1 MLAVLIAGAAAGLVS
16 APHCAL
22 MCGPIATYSSKA
34 TAKGGTRYHLGR
46 TAGYSA
52 AGALAGLLGQPLVHR
67 LWDSDLSTALSWSL
81 ALIMAIA
88 AYRAWPRR
96 RAQEPDT
103 LVQLGSRKT
112 VAAPDSGKRSSLLRL
127 LRHGAERPALLG
139 VLSVFIPCAAL
150 WSGLVIAASAGSASA
165 GAIAM
170 VAFSLTSGTGLLA
183 TGFLTGRLRTRPR
196 HHRILSLVFAA
207 GALILVL
214 RPIGMQQASA
224 SSDETHEVAP
234 AHCPLHA
241 GGLP

>member
-1 MLAVLIAGAAAGLVS
+1 
-16 APHCAL
+16 
-22 MCGPIATYSSKA
+22 
-34 TAKGGTRYHLGR
+34 
-46 TAGYSA
+46 
-52 AGALAGLLGQPLVHR
+52 
-67 LWDSDLSTALSWSL
+67 L
-81 ALIMAIA
+81 ALILAIA
-88 AYRAWPRR
+88 AYRAWPRGG
-96 RAQEPDT
+96 AQERDE
-103 LVQLGSRKT
+103 LVQIGSRT
-112 VAAPDSGKRSSLLRL
+112 IVAAPQQGKRPVHRSALLRL

-139 VLSVFIPCAAL
+139 LLSVFIPCAAL

-165 GAIAM
+165 GATAM

-183 TGFLTGRLRTRPR
+183 TGFLAGRLRTRPR

-224 SSDETHEVAP
+224 SSDEAHEVAP

>member
-22 MCGPIATYSSKA
+22 MCGPIAAYSTKA
-34 TAKGGTRYHLGR
+34 KAKGGTRYHLGR
-46 TAGYSA
+46 AAGYGA

-81 ALIMAIA
+81 ALIMAVA

-96 RAQEPDT
+96 RTQEPET
-103 LVQLGSRKT
+103 LVQIGSRKI
-112 VAAPDSGKRSSLLRL
+112 VAPENGKRPALLRL
-127 LRHGAERPALLG
+127 LRHGADRPALLG
-139 VLSVFIPCAAL
+139 LLSVFIPCAAL
-150 WSGLVIAASAGSASA
+150 WSGLVIAASSGSA
-165 GAIAM
+165 GAGVMAM

-183 TGFLTGRLRTRPR
+183 TGFLAGRLRARPR

-214 RPIGMQQASA
+214 RPIGMQHASA
-224 SSDETHEVAP
+224 SGEEAHEVAP
-234 AHCPLHA
+234 AHCPLHG